1 MDSLYIG
8 FFHDSTRRGHQ
19 CTLRGLEDAYRRS
32 KSTVGFFSADARDDA
47 PPPSTILRLKDDLSP
62 FDAISLDLE
71 FAGHPVLC
79 NALFLLDSAT
89 DMTALPWRGGEL
101 DRIACLERVGAVDLR
116 PWAFFRTAFNRD
128 IPLLPA
134 PLPQQRGMG
143 SAPARRAILIY
154 NDTAL
159 AKSAGPE
166 IRRALDSGEPE
177 FELVEIANTLQ
188 RPISQAE
195 WLGSNL
201 QNAAAH
207 FHIGAPPDSVSVGR
221 LIDSMNMRVPCV
233 VFDEAR
239 SSYDA
244 DLPLKWR
251 RPNYIHDVNVVWISE
266 IRAFGETARAVMN
279 DRTWA
284 QSLTRNGLREVAIFH
299 EQIQNS
305 LLPTNFV
312 ENYRVEP

>member
-134 PLPQQRGMG
+134 PLTPHRAA
-143 SAPARRAILIY
+143 SLSTARRVILIC
-154 NDTAL
+154 NDAAV

-166 IRRALDSGEPE
+166 IRQAISAAAPE
-177 FELVEIANTLQ
+177 FEVIEVANTLR
-188 RPISQAE
+188 RPIAQSE
-195 WLGSNL
+195 WLEANPSH
-201 QNAAAH
+201 AAAH
-207 FHIGAPPDSVSVGR
+207 VHIGAPPDAISVGR
-221 LIDSMNMRVPCV
+221 LVDSMNMRVPCV
-233 VFDEAR
+233 VFDHTGSR
-239 SSYDA
+239 YDA
-244 DLPLKWR
+244 DVSLQWR
-251 RPNYIHDVNVVWISE
+251 RPNYIHDVNIVWVSDITTF
-266 IRAFGETARAVMN
+266 AETARAVLK

-312 ENYRVEP
+312 ENYLVEP